1 MSDYDDVLCS
11 SLKLK
16 SGQGIKKKK
25 KKHAK
30 KLAPNDLEVVTVN
43 TTEINPNDET
53 VKELNNNNS
62 KPTYKNLT
70 KSQIEWEKRRDKRI
84 FESVLSK
91 ADKSHKQRI
100 IEFNNY
106 LSTLTEHFDIQKVSW
121 TK

>member
-1 MSDYDDVLCS
+1 MSEYDEVLCS

-25 KKHAK
+25 KKHSK
-30 KLAPNDLEVVTVN
+30 K
-43 TTEINPNDET
+43 I
-53 VKELNNNNS
+53 EL
-62 KPTYKNLT
+62 
-70 KSQIEWEKRRDKRI
+70 EKRRDKRI
-84 FESVLSK
+84 LESVLSK

>member
-1 MSDYDDVLCS
+1 MSDYDEVLCS

-25 KKHAK
+25 KKHSK
-30 KLAPNDLEVVTVN
+30 KVASNDLEVTVN
-43 TTEINPNDET
+43 TFET
-53 VKELNNNNS
+53 NSSVETIKDIKNS
-62 KPTYKNLT
+62 KPTYANLT
-70 KSQIEWEKRRDKRI
+70 KSQMEWEKRRDKRI
-84 FESVLSK
+84 LESVLSK

>member
-1 MSDYDDVLCS
+1 MSEYDNVLCS

-25 KKHAK
+25 KKHTKKVASTNPDVTAETPEVNLNKETEKEAAK
-30 KLAPNDLEVVTVN
+30 PNPASV
-43 TTEINPNDET
+43 
-53 VKELNNNNS
+53 S
-62 KPTYKNLT
+62 LT
-70 KSQIEWEKRRDKRI
+70 KSQMEWEKRRDKRI
-84 FESVLSK
+84 LESVLSK

>member
-25 KKHAK
+25 KKHSK
-30 KLAPNDLEVVTVN
+30 KLAPNDLEVAVN
-43 TTEINPNDET
+43 TSEVNSNDET
-53 VKELNNNNS
+53 VKEAKNS
-62 KPTYKNLT
+62 KPIYANLT
-70 KSQIEWEKRRDKRI
+70 KSQVEWEKRRDKRI
-84 FESVLSK
+84 LESVLSK